1 MARNRTREVMRRR
14 PQATAL
20 RSTGFVVKTVLVVAI
35 CAVVV
40 PLLAAGVAV
49 GTLLFGRLPGRLPAQ
64 KPAFEAR
71 PSSVYDS
78 AGNVI
83 GVFRQ
88 FELTVPMRP
97 EDVPQV
103 LKDAVVA
110 AEDRRFWSHRGVD
123 LEGIARA
130 AWANYEEGETVQ
142 GASTITQQYVRAAYL
157 NNNVTLSRKLREAIL
172 ATQLER
178 RMTKQEILFN
188 YLNTTYF
195 GSGSYGANAAA
206 VQYFGKGVNAL
217 TLSEAAMLAGVIP
230 APTVYSPRVDPVVA
244 EERRKMVLGL
254 MLEQELI
261 SQQQY
266 DEAIVQAL
274 WFDGAGP
281 PPGPATLIA
290 VPPAK
295 GASRYPYFVD
305 WVEQVMLAKYGPEK
319 LYRGG
324 LRIESSIDPGM
335 QALAEEAV
343 RANLEGTEAPVDIA
357 LASVDPATGLVRAM
371 VGGRDYMASQL
382 NLAIGGST
390 GFQPGSSFKTF
401 VLAAA
406 FEAGIGPETVYDAP
420 TRFRIPNCDGPDCY
434 LGNYEGGG
442 GGRRTLRQ
450 ATAASTNTVFT
461 QLIMDVGIQRTAEM
475 AHRLGVTSIDPKG
488 DYGVSLSLGAAEVS
502 PLDMASAY
510 GTIAN
515 QGVRQ
520 APTPV
525 ARVVDG
531 GGNIIE
537 DNTARP
543 GERAISANIAANL
556 DDVLTGVITN
566 GTGTAAR
573 LNRPAA
579 GKTGTAEAYTSAWFV
594 GYTPQLSTAVWMGHT
609 DGFHSLPGSITGGS
623 TPARTWAA
631 FMRPATEAMP
641 VVPFPP
647 PAPLQAQVEP
657 GFKPGTGD
665 GGGVATVAADPAAPP
680 DTTPKVGTAGTPL
693 VTPDDCDGPCQ
704 SYDASSLVDLP
715 PVTAPPTAPPGGA
728 PPAAPAASPAASPT
742 GQAAASATGTNSSDG
757 T

>member
-1 MARNRTREVMRRR
+1 M
-14 PQATAL
+14 
-20 RSTGFVVKTVLVVAI
+20 RSTSFVVKTVLVIAI
-35 CAVVV
+35 CALVV
-40 PLLAAGVAV
+40 PALAAGTAV
-49 GTLLFGRLPGRLPAQ
+49 GTLLFGSLPGQLPEQ
-64 KPAFEAR
+64 KPAFVAQ
-71 PSSVYDS
+71 PSTVYDS

-88 FELTVPMRP
+88 FELTVPMQP
-97 EDVPQV
+97 TDVPQV
-103 LKDAVVA
+103 LKDAVIA
-110 AEDRRFWSHRGVD
+110 SEDKRFWSHRGVD

-130 AWANYEEGETVQ
+130 AWTNYEEGETVQ

-157 NNNVTLSRKLREAIL
+157 NNAVTLSRKLREAIL

-217 TLSEAAMLAGVIP
+217 TLSEAALLAGVIP

-244 EERRKMVLGL
+244 EQRRKMVLGL
-254 MLEQELI
+254 MLEQGLI
-261 SQQQY
+261 SQAQH
-266 DEAIVQAL
+266 DEAAAQAI
-274 WFDGAGP
+274 WFDGDGP
-281 PPGPATLIA
+281 APGPATLIA

-295 GASRYPYFVD
+295 GASRYPHFVD
-305 WVEQVMLAKYGPEK
+305 WVEQVMLEKYGPER

-324 LRIESSIDPGM
+324 LRIETSIDPNM

-343 RANLEGTEAPVDIA
+343 RANLEGTESPVDIA
-357 LASVDPATGLVRAM
+357 LATVDPTTGLVRAM
-371 VGGRDYMASQL
+371 VGGRDYTASQL

-420 TRFRIPNCDGPDCY
+420 TRFRVPNCDGPDCF

-450 ATAASTNTVFT
+450 ATASSTNTVYL

-475 AHRLGVTSIDPKG
+475 ANRLGITTVDPQG
-488 DYGVSLSLGAAEVS
+488 DYGISLALGAAEVS
-502 PLDMASAY
+502 PLDMAAAY

-520 APTPV
+520 VPTPV
-525 ARVVDG
+525 ARVIDG
-531 GGNIIE
+531 SGNIVE

-543 GERAISANIAANL
+543 GERALAANIAANL
-556 DDVLTGVITN
+556 DDVLTGVVTG

-573 LNRPAA
+573 LDRPVA
-579 GKTGTAEAYTSAWFV
+579 GKTGTAESYTAAWFA

-609 DGFHSLPGSITGGS
+609 DGFRPLPGSITGGS

-631 FMRPATEAMP
+631 FMRPATEGMP
-641 VVPFPP
+641 VVDFPP
-647 PAPLQAQVEP
+647 PAPLQAQADP
-657 GFKPGTGD
+657 DFRPGTGD
-665 GGGVATVAADPAAPP
+665 GGGIAVSTDPDAPP
-680 DTTPKVGTAGTPL
+680 DTTPKVGTPGAL
-693 VTPDDCDGPCQ
+693 IVTPSDCGGPCQ
-704 SYDASSLVDLP
+704 SFDSSALVDLP
-715 PVTAPPTAPPGGA
+715 PITAPAAPPPALPPGPVPAAA
-728 PPAAPAASPAASPT
+728 PSAAPAAIPQGES
-742 GQAAASATGTNSSDG
+742 ASASGTTTSDG